1 VYLPSALKFYQTLGT
16 SIAMPLVLIGIS
28 IAGIVVGFMMRVRS
42 FILVGIVS
50 ILMVIGTMIQYAYVD
65 LDQTWVLWVACIVL
79 GFLILTFFAWFE
91 RNRDRVLTHL
101 RQFKEWDNRRREETQ
116 EKSETESARE

>member
-1 VYLPSALKFYQTLGT
+1 
-16 SIAMPLVLIGIS
+16 MPLVLIGIS

-65 LDQTWVLWVACIVL
+65 LDQTWVLWGACIVL